1 MRAFAKDK
9 ESYDGHL
16 KNAIL
21 VGAKDTVGQESHDI
35 WKCFQ
40 PKFSLVSD
48 LCKYYRFFKILVKS
62 VLEDCI
68 MCSLWS
74 SATAP
79 VVFSMN
85 SGSPCL

>member
-9 ESYDGHL
+9 ERYDGHL

-68 MCSLWS
+68 
-74 SATAP
+74 AQN
-79 VVFSMN
+79 VFIVEFRHS
-85 SGSPCL
+85 SGSLFDE